1 MKWLRIFGFATL
13 LVLPAPASA
22 EDVWIRRKSSSASG
36 SRGAPA
42 IMNRLP
48 CILATALLLTLAACA
63 TPKKSEPEAPKAASP
78 PAAEVPIRDK
88 FVIPGERA
96 GPILLGMSLRKLVEV
111 VGEPISSTAARIPS
125 GRSALLYR
133 YADPDASPDGAML
146 VMVRETDQ
154 TVYSIQLDRIE
165 SFQTREGV
173 RYGSSEALV
182 RASFGKPQSIQESGA
197 GEMARAYCYLS
208 GLAVRLNATGHV
220 ESLTVFP
227 GSDLRKICK
236 AQ

>member
-1 MKWLRIFGFATL
+1 MKALSHA
-13 LVLPAPASA
+13 
-22 EDVWIRRKSSSASG
+22 
-36 SRGAPA
+36 
-42 IMNRLP
+42 
-48 CILATALLLTLAACA
+48 LAVALLLALAACA
-63 TPKKSEPEAPKAASP
+63 TPKKSEPDAPKAAPP

-197 GEMARAYCYLS
+197 GEIARAYCYLS

>member
-1 MKWLRIFGFATL
+1 MTQ
-13 LVLPAPASA
+13 
-22 EDVWIRRKSSSASG
+22 
-36 SRGAPA
+36 
-42 IMNRLP
+42 LP
-48 CILATALLLTLAACA
+48 CILTAALLLTLAACA
-63 TPKKSEPEAPKAASP
+63 TPKKAESDTQKAAP
-78 PAAEVPIRDK
+78 PPVAEVSVRDK

-96 GPILLGMSLRKLVEV
+96 GPILLGMTLRKLVEV
-111 VGEPISSTAARIPS
+111 FGEPVSSRVARIPS

-133 YADPDASPDGAML
+133 YADPEASPDGAIL
-146 VMVRETDQ
+146 VMVKEADQ

-182 RASFGKPQSIQESGA
+182 RASFGKPQSIQESVA
-197 GEMARAYCYLS
+197 GEIPRAYCYLS